1 MGQMDQLSM
10 RQSNEKR
17 ISAESNYASYKSVQQ
32 MELWK
37 ETWENGVCVCV
48 CVFLQSLIMLR
59 EICFEVMFLSVIAH
73 SHFLLYAKFQ
83 SPGLETAA
91 P

>member
-1 MGQMDQLSM
+1 M
-10 RQSNEKR
+10 
-17 ISAESNYASYKSVQQ
+17 VCVC
-32 MELWK
+32 
-37 ETWENGVCVCV
+37 VCVCV